1 MNRIV
6 RGLVGLA
13 FWLLGILVVISFL
26 AGMLAQRAWAH
37 DQYREWRQPGNPN
50 ASCCNEK
57 VDHGNGHITG
67 DCQPVTATP
76 IGNGAWL
83 VTVEGREVIVTPD
96 KVLPFPSPDG
106 RTHWCGVGVV
116 TYCFV
121 PAEVRI

>member
-6 RGLVGLA
+6 NGLVALV

-26 AGMLAQRAWAH
+26 AGMLAQRAMAH
-37 DQYREWRQPGNPN
+37 DQYRDWKRPDAPH
-50 ASCCNEK
+50 ASCCNQK
-57 VDHGNGHITG
+57 VEHSDGRVTG
-67 DCQPVTATP
+67 DCQPVTASP
-76 IGNGAWL
+76 IGNGAWK

-106 RTHWCGVGVV
+106 RSHWCGIGVF

-121 PAEVRI
+121 PADVRI